1 MQCAIQE
8 NSPETVCVIDPRIR
22 LTGGPDYCDIEITR
36 VTPSDY
42 GTWDCLVNEIE
53 EVSSDQAQIALE
65 VKIISSL
72 ILYMKHLKT
81 KSN

>member
-1 MQCAIQE
+1 M
-8 NSPETVCVIDPRIR
+8 CVIDPRIR

-65 VKIISSL
+65 VSTISFLTIRFRLNLIIKSEANASK
-72 ILYMKHLKT
+72 ILYF
-81 KSN
+81 

>member
-1 MQCAIQE
+1 M
-8 NSPETVCVIDPRIR
+8 CVIDPRIR

-65 VKIISSL
+65 VYALITN
-72 ILYMKHLKT
+72 ILYNDFVLKFHLF
-81 KSN
+81 NLFNI